1 MGHLCSLGECV
12 VDRLHSL
19 IIAVFKG
26 SARVERAGDS
36 TCDKRESDEGLEEM
50 HFDGNGNRNLTRVKD

>member
-1 MGHLCSLGECV
+1 MGYLCSLGECV

-19 IIAVFKG
+19 IIAVLKC

-36 TCDKRESDEGLEEM
+36 TYDKRKSDEGLEGM
-50 HFDGNGNRNLTRVKD
+50 HFDG